1 MGRLHHRPTPTS
13 FEMTRRRHI
22 ESLRSDRG
30 QAAVE
35 FALVAPILIGLLLA
49 ILQAGIAFNHYLEV
63 TDAARAAARK
73 AVVARFDGTTVA
85 DIEQAAK
92 DAAGG
97 LAVVVTVA
105 DPADP
110 TFTHAGSTLSV
121 TVSYPYTLSL
131 LGVTVTSGNLTSTMT
146 GRLE

>member
-1 MGRLHHRPTPTS
+1 MRRPRHRQ
-13 FEMTRRRHI
+13 
-22 ESLRSDRG
+22 SLRSERG

-35 FALVAPILIGLLLA
+35 FALVAPLLIALLLG
-49 ILQAGIAFNHYLEV
+49 IIQAGIAFSHYLAV

-85 DIEQAAK
+85 DIQQAAK

-97 LAVVVTVA
+97 LAVGVTVA
-105 DPADP
+105 DPTDP
-110 TFTHAGSTLSV
+110 SFTHAGSTLQ
-121 TVSYPYTLSL
+121 
-131 LGVTVTSGNLTSTMT
+131 VTVTYPYSINVLGWAVASGNLTSTMT